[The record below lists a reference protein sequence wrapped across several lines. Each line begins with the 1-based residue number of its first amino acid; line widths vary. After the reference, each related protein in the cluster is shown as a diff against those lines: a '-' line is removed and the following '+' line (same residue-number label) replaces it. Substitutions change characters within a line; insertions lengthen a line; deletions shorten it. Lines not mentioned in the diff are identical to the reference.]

1 MHLDRSLFHP
11 TAHPSSIPP
20 PTDVSVTK
28 LTSTSA
34 SVSWTPA
41 EGVPPFL
48 YFICAVPIE
57 TNEQKKLGVAVGTES
72 SYTQNGLT
80 EGRAYI
86 IVVIARGATTSA
98 ADAVV
103 FTSGIL

>member
-1 MHLDRSLFHP
+1 M
-11 TAHPSSIPP
+11 
-20 PTDVSVTK
+20 
-28 LTSTSA
+28 
-34 SVSWTPA
+34 
-41 EGVPPFL
+41 PPFL

-57 TNEQKKLGVAVGTES
+57 INEQKKLGVAVGTES

-80 EGRAYI
+80 EGSAYI

-103 FTSGIL
+103 FISGILYIVML